1 MLEKKVI
8 NRLKNFFDLVSFAP
22 VQKLKLMDQLPRI
35 LLLTGIFF
43 GLLTIGILAGLSV
56 FHLAPRYLLVL
67 LALDLVVLLL
77 LGAVIAKQVVRI
89 WVDRQKGLAGSK
101 IHVRITT
108 LFAVVS
114 IIPAITM
121 TVFAILFFHYGI
133 QDWFSSRI
141 KRALAESVAVS
152 SSYLEEHQNIVA
164 KDATL
169 MAYDLNQEFSKLVRD
184 RPTFDHYLTVMSSLR
199 SLTEAIVFNRDQ
211 SLLGRSHL
219 TFALQ
224 FEPVPQW
231 AVQQAQSGK
240 VALLSS
246 ANHDR
251 MRALVELPGRPG
263 IFLFVGRSVD
273 PKVLQHLKKSKEIFK
288 EYGVLE
294 GQRTGFELLV
304 IALFSVVALLLLLA
318 SIWAGI
324 SISGRLTAPIRS
336 LIDAAEK
343 MRAGELSVRV
353 PEHTKN
359 HDDEMYVLSRSFN
372 RMVQKIQHQQS
383 ELLKTNKELE
393 TRKQFIES
401 TLSGVSVGVIGL
413 DEKGRILYPNQM
425 ASDLLNI
432 NLMTKIGKK
441 LEKVFPPLR
450 DVLSVSLS
458 SKGAFFEKQVMF
470 QIRGLQHT
478 FLIRVLSEESEKGEA
493 IGYVVTLDEIT
504 YLLDAQKKAA
514 WSDVARRV
522 AHEIKNPLT
531 PIHLAAE
538 RIKRKYTQEIKT
550 SPEVFQE
557 CIDTIIRQVAYIGNM
572 VSEFSSFARM
582 PISSMK
588 PENLIAIVQQV
599 VSLQKNAVSS
609 VIDFKLEVPEKEVMI
624 SCDEQQVSQALLNII
639 KNSSESI
646 IESGLTPKKRGSIS
660 VTLKVIEKKAV
671 LMVEDNGPGF
681 PEDLQDNLM
690 DPYVTTR
697 PHGTGL
703 GLSIVKRIMEDHHGK
718 LILANR
724 NKAPGAIVS
733 LVFPTMEN
741 V

>member
-1 MLEKKVI
+1 MVKKLQALF
-8 NRLKNFFDLVSFAP
+8 NLPSFLSF
-22 VQKLKLMDQLPRI
+22 QKFKLLDQIPRTLI
-35 LLLTGIFF
+35 LTGLFF
-43 GLLTIGILAGLSV
+43 GLLTIGTLAGFSV
-56 FHLAPRYLLVL
+56 FRISPRYLLII

-77 LGAVIAKQVVRI
+77 LGVIIAKQIVRI
-89 WVDRQKGLAGSK
+89 WVDRQRGLAGSK
-101 IHVRITT
+101 LHVRITA

-141 KRALAESVAVS
+141 KKALAESVAVS

-169 MAYDLNQEFSKLVRD
+169 MAYDLNQEFPKLVQD
-184 RPTFDHYLTVMSSLR
+184 RRTFDHYLTVMSSLR
-199 SLTEAIVFNRDQ
+199 SLTEAIVFNREQ
-211 SLLGRSHL
+211 ALLGRSHL

-231 AVQQAQSGK
+231 AVQQAQTGK

-246 ANHDR
+246 NNHDR
-251 MRALVELPGRPG
+251 MRALIELPGRPG
-263 IFLFVGRSVD
+263 VFLFVGRSVD
-273 PKVLQHLKKSKEIFK
+273 PEVLQHLKKSKEIFK

-324 SISGRLTAPIRS
+324 SISGRLTEPIRY
-336 LIDAAEK
+336 LIDAADK
-343 MRAGELSVRV
+343 MRSGELNVRV
-353 PEHTKN
+353 PERTKN
-359 HDDEMYVLSRSFN
+359 PDDEMYILTRSFN

-425 ASDLLNI
+425 ASDLLNM
-432 NLMTKIGKK
+432 NLTAKIGKK
-441 LEKVFPPLR
+441 LEKVFPPLG
-450 DVLSVSLS
+450 DVLEESLQA
-458 SKGAFFEKQVMF
+458 KDTFFEKQVLL
-470 QIRGLQHT
+470 QVRGLQHT
-478 FLIRVLSEESEKGEA
+478 FLIRVLSETNTQKEA

-504 YLLDAQKKAA
+504 HLLDAQKKAA

-538 RIKRKYTQEIKT
+538 RIKRKYAKEIQS
-550 SPEVFQE
+550 SPETFLE
-557 CIDTIIRQVAYIGNM
+557 CIDTIIRQVTYIGNM

-582 PISSMK
+582 PISVMK
-588 PENLIAIVQQV
+588 PQNLTPIVQHV
-599 VSLQKNAVSS
+599 IALQKNVSS
-609 VIDFKLEVPEKEVMI
+609 SSIDFKVKMPDKAVMI

-639 KNSSESI
+639 KNSMESI
-646 IESGLTPKKRGSIS
+646 LEADSAEKKQGKIS
-660 VTLKVIEKKAV
+660 VTLGVSEKKAT
-671 LMVEDNGPGF
+671 LTVEDNGPGF
-681 PEDLQDNLM
+681 PKDLQDNLM

-703 GLSIVKRIMEDHHGK
+703 GLSIVKRIMEDHQGK

-724 NKAPGAIVS
+724 EKGAGAIVS
-733 LVFPTMEN
+733 LVFPIMEN

>member
-1 MLEKKVI
+1 MIK
-8 NRLKNFFDLVSFAP
+8 RLQEIVNLSSIFQRLR
-22 VQKLKLMDQLPRI
+22 LLDQIPRTLI
-35 LLLTGIFF
+35 LTGLFF
-43 GLLTIGILAGLSV
+43 GLLTIGTLAGFSV
-56 FHLAPRYLLVL
+56 FRISPQYLLII

-77 LGAVIAKQVVRI
+77 LGVIIAKQVVRI
-89 WVDRQKGLAGSK
+89 WVDRQRGLAGSK
-101 IHVRITT
+101 LHVRITA

-141 KRALAESVAVS
+141 KKALAESVAVS

-169 MAYDLNQEFSKLVRD
+169 MAYDLNQEFPKLVQD
-184 RPTFDHYLTVMSSLR
+184 RRTFDHYLTVMASLR

-211 SLLGRSHL
+211 ALLGRSHL

-224 FEPVPQW
+224 FEPVPEW
-231 AVQQAQSGK
+231 AVQQAQAGK

-246 ANHDR
+246 NNHDR
-251 MRALVELPGRPG
+251 MRALIELPGRPG
-263 IFLFVGRSVD
+263 VFLFVGRSVD
-273 PKVLQHLKKSKEIFK
+273 PEVLQHLKKSKEIFK

-324 SISGRLTAPIRS
+324 SISGRLTEPIRY

-343 MRAGELSVRV
+343 MRSGELDVRV
-353 PEHTKN
+353 PERAKN
-359 HDDEMYVLSRSFN
+359 PDDEMYILTRSFN

-425 ASDLLNI
+425 ASDLLNM
-432 NLMTKIGKK
+432 NLTTKIGKK
-441 LEKVFPPLR
+441 LEKVFPPLG
-450 DVLSVSLS
+450 DVLKEPLQA
-458 SKGAFFEKQVMF
+458 KETFFEKQVLL

-478 FLIRVLSEESEKGEA
+478 FLIRVLSETNDKKEA

-504 YLLDAQKKAA
+504 HLLDAQKKAA

-538 RIKRKYTQEIKT
+538 RIKRKYAKEIHS
-550 SPEVFQE
+550 SPEIFLE
-557 CIDTIIRQVAYIGNM
+557 CIDTIIRQVTYIGNM

-582 PISSMK
+582 PISVMK
-588 PENLIAIVQQV
+588 PQNLITIVQHV
-599 VSLQKNAVSS
+599 VSLQKNVSS
-609 VIDFKLEVPEKEVMI
+609 SSIELKVNIPDKAVMVL
-624 SCDEQQVSQALLNII
+624 CDEQQVSQALLNII
-639 KNSSESI
+639 KNSMESI
-646 IESGLTPKKRGSIS
+646 LEEVSTEKKKGKIS
-660 VTLKVIEKKAV
+660 VILTVSEKKAI

-681 PEDLQDNLM
+681 PKDLQDNLM

-703 GLSIVKRIMEDHHGK
+703 GLSIVKRIMEDHQGK
-718 LILANR
+718 FILANR
-724 NKAPGAIVS
+724 EKGAGAIVS
-733 LVFPTMEN
+733 LVFPIMEN